1 MAKSKVKESDV
12 ILCKCGIKYKFKNKE
27 KHEDTDQHKQ
37 YLISQFIVYF
47 E

>member
-12 ILCKCGIKYKFKNKE
+12 ILCKCGLTYKFKNKE
-27 KHEDTDQHKQ
+27 KHEDTDKHKK
-37 YLISQFIVYF
+37 YLITQFTVFF